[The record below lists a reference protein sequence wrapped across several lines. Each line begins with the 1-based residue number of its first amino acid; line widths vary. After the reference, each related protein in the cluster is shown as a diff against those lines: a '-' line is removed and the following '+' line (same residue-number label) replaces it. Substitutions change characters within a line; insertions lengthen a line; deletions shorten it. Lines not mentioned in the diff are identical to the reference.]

1 MSKIQAIN
9 YQNQPKLA
17 PTQAN
22 HASAQSF
29 GHSFLKPKAIGE
41 YKDLTVAEREIA
53 KACEEKIVGRGTR
66 FVEWLAKNE
75 SEIEKQLINAL
86 FTATLAPLVIGWN
99 PFSKQDEQTKKYM
112 AVRQP
117 ISAVV
122 AIAGGV
128 LLTSPIE
135 SWFSNRA
142 ANGGIKGL
150 DLRMTPDK
158 SILAKQIR
166 KEDPYYH
173 KGRLGKWF
181 LTKAQKG
188 KLEKD
193 VEARQKEIKEF
204 FANLISEDPN
214 KIKFADGKVNIHVK
228 DGKPLTRAI
237 PNITSQEQLDAYLD
251 KHNLYRRKFSDFLKE
266 TIGLELFED
275 EKIKPGAWREKLDNL
290 SAMEFLRK
298 IGIAGD
304 ATKAKD
310 KTGKDVI
317 FDENHLRKVL
327 AQARQEKATIPQV
340 ARAAGAGKIEHVK
353 DFVEALAKESVRNG
367 HTALGKEGHAETAT
381 LGYLFHVMKIQKD
394 RVQVIM
400 GGTVAEAIE
409 IFQQPLDKFK
419 IENFKQN
426 ANLKDFAKNIIAN
439 KAEILSKNF
448 KAYKDYFSIGS
459 NLIIVAATCT
469 ALNWI
474 YPRFVE
480 TFLPSLVSKS
490 ESKPEEAKGGNK

>member
-1 MSKIQAIN
+1 MSKIQAVN
-9 YQNQPKLA
+9 YPNQPKSVVNKNYA
-17 PTQAN
+17 P
-22 HASAQSF
+22 AQSF
-29 GHSFLKPKAIGE
+29 GLNWLKPQAKGDYAALG
-41 YKDLTVAEREIA
+41 LQGAEIEIA
-53 KACEEKIVGRGTR
+53 KACEEKIIGRGTR
-66 FVEWLAKNE
+66 FAEWLAKNE

-117 ISAVV
+117 ISAGV

-135 SWFSNRA
+135 SWFSNRCA
-142 ANGGIKGL
+142 QGGIKGL

-173 KGRLGKWF
+173 KGAIGKWF
-181 LTKAQKG
+181 LSKAQKE

-204 FANLISEDPN
+204 FASLISEDPN
-214 KIKFADGKVNIHVK
+214 KIKFADGKVKIDAEGVK
-228 DGKPLTRAI
+228 PRAI
-237 PNITSQEQLDAYLD
+237 PNITNQTQLDAYLE
-251 KHNLYRRKFSDFLKE
+251 KHSLHKRSFGDFLKE
-266 TIGLELFED
+266 TIGLELFD
-275 EKIKPGAWREKLDNL
+275 DKTIKPGAWKEKKDNL

-298 IGIAGD
+298 IGISGN
-304 ATKAKD
+304 ATEVKD
-310 KTGKDVI
+310 KTGKNVI
-317 FDENHLRKVL
+317 FDENHLRKTL
-327 AQARQEKATIPQV
+327 GRYRQEEITVPEIEKAI
-340 ARAAGAGKIEHVK
+340 GKDTFKNLK
-353 DFVEALAKESVRNG
+353 DFVQALIKESVRNDQMI
-367 HTALGKEGHAETAT
+367 AGKDGHAETAT
-381 LGYLFHVMKIQKD
+381 LGHLLHRIKVRETTSVESLMKDNVATALNSFDELFKNY
-394 RVQVIM
+394 
-400 GGTVAEAIE
+400 E
-409 IFQQPLDKFK
+409 
-419 IENFKQN
+419 IENYK
-426 ANLKDFAKNIIAN
+426 ADAGIKDFAKNIIAN
-439 KAEILSKNF
+439 KADILSKNF

-490 ESKPEEAKGGNK
+490 EQKPENVKGGNK

>member
-1 MSKIQAIN
+1 MSKIQAVN

-214 KIKFADGKVNIHVK
+214 KIKFADGKINIGVEGVK
-228 DGKPLTRAI
+228 PRAI
-237 PNITSQEQLDAYLD
+237 PNITSQAQLDAYLN
-251 KHNLYRRKFSDFLKE
+251 KHSLHRRKFGDFLKE
-266 TIGLELFED
+266 TIGLELFDGGEF
-275 EKIKPGAWREKLDNL
+275 KPGAWKEKAKDLT
-290 SAMEFLRK
+290 AMEFMRK
-298 IGIAGD
+298 IGIAGN
-304 ATKAKD
+304 ATKV
-310 KTGKDVI
+310 GEEG
-317 FDENHLRKVL
+317 FDENHLKKVL
-327 AQARQEKATIPQV
+327 GLSRQEKTTIPEV
-340 ARAAGAGKIEHVK
+340 EREVGKGRWENPKGV
-353 DFVEALAKESVRNG
+353 VEALIKETVRID
-367 HTALGKEGHAETAT
+367 HMMAGKEGENETAT
-381 LGYLFHVMKIQKD
+381 LGYLLHRMEIREDK
-394 RVQVIM
+394 VQGIM
-400 GGTVAEAIE
+400 NKNVAKALG
-409 IFQQPLDKFK
+409 IFKGPLQKFK

-426 ANLKDFAKNIIAN
+426 AELKDFAKNIIAN